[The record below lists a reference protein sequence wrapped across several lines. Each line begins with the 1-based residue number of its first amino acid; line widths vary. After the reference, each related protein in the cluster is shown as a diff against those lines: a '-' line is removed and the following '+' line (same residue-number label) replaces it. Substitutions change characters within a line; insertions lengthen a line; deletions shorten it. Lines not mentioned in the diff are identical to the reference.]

1 MGNGSKWRMANSEWR
16 VVNGEWRMVFL
27 EGRVPA
33 LPRNFRHLTTSDAT
47 SRQSPV
53 ANRCRFR
60 LGRNFALPLF
70 PSLVPR
76 PSPRSKSA
84 PGFFVINECGLK
96 IRSMTCFQ
104 LRHQH
109 GLKFATWFV
118 LGCDIAFEL
127 KNPQQGFC
135 QLGSVAGT
143 I

>member
-1 MGNGSKWRMANSEWR
+1 MANSEWR
-16 VVNGEWRMVFL
+16 VANGEWRMVSSEWRTVFL
-27 EGRVPA
+27 EGRVSA
-33 LPRNFRHLTTSDAT
+33 LPKIFRHLTTSDAVVAN
-47 SRQSPV
+47 RQSPIV
-53 ANRCRFR
+53 AVFGSAGISPSQ
-60 LGRNFALPLF
+60 LIL
-70 PSLVPR
+70 SLVPR

-96 IRSMTCFQ
+96 IRSMTCFR

-118 LGCDIAFEL
+118 LGCDIASEL
-127 KNPQQGFC
+127 GNPQQGFC